1 MMLVAA
7 ALLFAADPA
16 MGETVRAIQAGRLEQ
31 AQIMLN
37 AAIANGTQ
45 GEEVHRVR
53 ADLAFRSGNFAAA
66 LKAYETL
73 AALHPGEPLN
83 FERAGIAAIQLGKL
97 DRAAQVLRTATA
109 FPSASWR
116 AWNARGVLAD
126 FQRDWAAAD
135 EAYRIA
141 EKLAPERAE
150 VLNNRGWSLML
161 RGQWTEALPLIER
174 AAGIDPKAARIAD
187 NLELVRAAVAQD
199 LPQRRPGES
208 DSDWATRLNDAGVV
222 AASGGERQ
230 RAIAAFSQAIEAS
243 THWFERAANNLALV
257 EGKN

>member
-1 MMLVAA
+1 
-7 ALLFAADPA
+7 
-16 MGETVRAIQAGRLEQ
+16 
-31 AQIMLN
+31 
-37 AAIANGTQ
+37 
-45 GEEVHRVR
+45 
-53 ADLAFRSGNFAAA
+53 
-66 LKAYETL
+66 
-73 AALHPGEPLN
+73 
-83 FERAGIAAIQLGKL
+83 
-97 DRAAQVLRTATA
+97 
-109 FPSASWR
+109 
-116 AWNARGVLAD
+116 
-126 FQRDWAAAD
+126 
-135 EAYRIA
+135 
-141 EKLAPERAE
+141 

>member
-45 GEEVHRVR
+45 GEEVDRVR

-141 EKLAPERAE
+141 
-150 VLNNRGWSLML
+150 
-161 RGQWTEALPLIER
+161 
-174 AAGIDPKAARIAD
+174 
-187 NLELVRAAVAQD
+187 
-199 LPQRRPGES
+199 
-208 DSDWATRLNDAGVV
+208 
-222 AASGGERQ
+222 
-230 RAIAAFSQAIEAS
+230 
-243 THWFERAANNLALV
+243 
-257 EGKN
+257 